1 MRCVIPG
8 RSVKLFAKAI
18 HCLSRIGDE
27 LYLEALSQGLA
38 LRTVNSSRS
47 AYACF
52 LFNENFF
59 ISYDDGANDLPED
72 SQEEDLLKCKISMKS
87 CLSVFK
93 SMNTIE
99 RTVDQC
105 KIDLNIKDARLIFL
119 LFCRHGI
126 TKTYNLTFQ
135 ECETLQAIFS
145 KDMCPNFMTAQAKI
159 LNDAVYNFPNNQEEI
174 TLVVCPE
181 TFKVKNYVDDEPDPT
196 KVIHTEMML
205 VPEEFENYQIG
216 VDTDVTF
223 CLKELRAIL
232 TFAEF
237 SSQPINVHFETGGRP
252 IVFSMDGDSTYEG
265 NFVLATLVDHETAEP
280 SSQTSGIAAAAAAT
294 PAASTSAKNTP
305 KEKQDNSSSKKNLP
319 KHQKTS
325 HRTTTNNKA
334 EEDSW
339 RHNKA
344 ENDEQDDA
352 MFDDNDLDIS
362 EIDHALQDSKACL
375 SAQKNHVNNDE
386 VENNSSKDEPVST
399 SRRISDPNKTALLDD
414 FFSDSFPYRD
424 MFTTGRK
431 ELSVIHEAS
440 QESANTTVCGS
451 AKPIQTPSSSATDG
465 SFLKNVDM
473 PSLGNSS
480 CTSPEFKSLRQQKT
494 TKKHKADHDD
504 SLMMDVEADDDYE
517 FIPGTPPHK
526 KFKSMFFNASQNQ
539 SLHQDVVLAADSD
552 ED

>member
-27 LYLEALSQGLA
+27 LYLEALPQGLA

-52 LFNENFF
+52 LFNESFF
-59 ISYDDGANDLPED
+59 LSYDDGSNDLPED
-72 SQEEDLLKCKISMKS
+72 SQEEDLLKCKIGMKS

-99 RTVDQC
+99 KSVDQC
-105 KIDLNIKDARLIFL
+105 KIDLNIKEARLVFL

-135 ECETLQAIFS
+135 ACETLQAIFS
-145 KDMCPNFMTAQAKI
+145 KDLSLNFITAQAKI
-159 LNDAVYNFPNNQEEI
+159 LNDAVYNFPNNQEEV

-181 TFKVKNYVDDEPDPT
+181 TFKVKNYVDDEPDPA

-205 VPEEFENYQIG
+205 APEEFDNYQIG

-237 SSQPINVHFETGGRP
+237 SSQPINVHFETGGKP
-252 IVFSMDGDSTYEG
+252 IVFSMDGDSSYEG
-265 NFVLATLVDHETAEP
+265 NFVLATLVDNESSAP
-280 SSQTSGIAAAAAAT
+280 SSQQSCAEVEAAASK
-294 PAASTSAKNTP
+294 STK
-305 KEKQDNSSSKKNLP
+305 KDQKGKQDKSSSKQSIP
-319 KHQKTS
+319 KQQIS
-325 HRTTTNNKA
+325 G
-334 EEDSW
+334 EEISQRRDD
-339 RHNKA
+339 A
-344 ENDEQDDA
+344 ENDEEYDSLL
-352 MFDDNDLDIS
+352 DDNDMDIT
-362 EIDHALQDSKACL
+362 EIDHALQDNKA
-375 SAQKNHVNNDE
+375 SASSQMNQVKDNKVK
-386 VENNSSKDEPVST
+386 NNSTTKDEQLPT
-399 SRRISDPNKTALLDD
+399 CKRILDASKSSVLDD

-424 MFTTGRK
+424 MFTTARK

-440 QESANTTVCGS
+440 QESANTTIRGS
-451 AKPIQTPSSSATDG
+451 AKPIQTPSSSVTDV
-465 SFLKNVDM
+465 SCSKSMDM
-473 PSLGNSS
+473 PSLGHSS
-480 CTSPEFKSLRQQKT
+480 CASPEFKSLKQREQKKA
-494 TKKHKADHDD
+494 KKHKADHDE
-504 SLMMDVEADDDYE
+504 SIMDVEADDDYE
-517 FIPGTPPHK
+517 FIPGTPPNK

-539 SLHQDVVLAADSD
+539 VLPQDVVLAADSD